1 MSVFRYVVPA
11 LAIAGR
17 AAAQCSASATQTI
30 QNAGDAA
37 ALAGCQTFT
46 GSIALATGTTGVIAL
61 NGIQEITGDLV
72 ADNVTSVTQLSGDSL
87 TTLGGDFILNGMTV
101 LTTLSFPRLA
111 TAKNINWVALPQ
123 LQGLSFT
130 TGLQQTQ
137 SLLIENTQLGSLSGI
152 NLQTAASVMIS
163 NNPYLQEVNMQLG
176 NISNALAIE
185 ANGRNIAVTF
195 PNLEWAFN
203 ITLRNVSA
211 ISMPSLAA
219 VNGSL
224 GFYSN
229 FFESVNA
236 PNLTTVGQSL
246 SFVSNQKLNNASFP
260 QLTSVGGGLQIAN
273 NTNIEKID
281 GFPKLQTVGGAL
293 DFYGNFSDVALPSL
307 MDVRGAFNLQSSKDL
322 TNTCNHFQPLSG
334 QNNVIKGT
342 YSCSGGEST
351 PGGSGTLPSGTN
363 SGSGTSGS
371 TTSSSASTAVTITGA
386 TGLLGVV
393 AAIFGML

>member
-1 MSVFRYVVPA
+1 
-11 LAIAGR
+11 
-17 AAAQCSASATQTI
+17 
-30 QNAGDAA
+30 
-37 ALAGCQTFT
+37 
-46 GSIALATGTTGVIAL
+46 
-61 NGIQEITGDLV
+61 
-72 ADNVTSVTQLSGDSL
+72 
-87 TTLGGDFILNGMTV
+87 
-101 LTTLSFPRLA
+101 
-111 TAKNINWVALPQ
+111 
-123 LQGLSFT
+123 
-130 TGLQQTQ
+130 
-137 SLLIENTQLGSLSGI
+137 
-152 NLQTAASVMIS
+152 
-163 NNPYLQEVNMQLG
+163 MQLG

-203 ITLRNVSA
+203 ITLRNVSE

-322 TNTCNHFQPLSG
+322 TDTCNHFQPLSG